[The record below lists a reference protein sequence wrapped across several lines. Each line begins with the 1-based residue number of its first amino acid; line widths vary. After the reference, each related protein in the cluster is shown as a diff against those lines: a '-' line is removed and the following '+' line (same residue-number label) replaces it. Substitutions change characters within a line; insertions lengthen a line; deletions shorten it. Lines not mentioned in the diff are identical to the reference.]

1 MYENATRSYEQAS
14 FFTANPLKLVIMC
27 YEGAIASLKQA
38 RDSYAARDYE
48 TKGRSLKKGLDI
60 IHELNASLD
69 MNRGGEIAANL
80 RTLYGYMSQALTEA
94 DLKKDLNVFTAVIH
108 MLEEL
113 EGEWKE
119 LYASRSRNVMPIPAD
134 MPGIPGTVQQ
144 PVLAGK
150 AWSA

>member
-14 FFTANPLKLVIMC
+14 FFTANPLKLVLMC
-27 YEGAIASLKQA
+27 YEGAIASLKLA

-48 TKGRSLKKGLDI
+48 TKGRSLKKALDI
-60 IHELNASLD
+60 IHELNACLD
-69 MNRGGEIAANL
+69 MNKGGEIAANL
-80 RTLYGYMSQALTEA
+80 RALYGYMSQALTEA
-94 DLKKDLNVFTAVIH
+94 DLKKDLDVFGAVIN

-113 EGEWKE
+113 EAEWKE
-119 LYASRSRNVMPIPAD
+119 LYASRSRNATPIPA
-134 MPGIPGTVQQ
+134 GIPGVVKQQ